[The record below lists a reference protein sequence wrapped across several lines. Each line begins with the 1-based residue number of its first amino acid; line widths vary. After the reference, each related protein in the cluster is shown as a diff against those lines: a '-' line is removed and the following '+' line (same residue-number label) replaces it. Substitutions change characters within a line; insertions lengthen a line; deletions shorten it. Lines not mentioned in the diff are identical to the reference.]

1 MSNSREPYDREKVFY
16 AERGQGRGY
25 GRQGRGMG
33 RGQGRGRGRGRPPVA
48 YPIETDMRGKGSSN
62 LILSS
67 FELQIL
73 QMADIQELTQNE
85 IGDKLQ
91 ISQTSVWRYLKSARM
106 KIAKAITENKQI
118 QIEIID

>member
-25 GRQGRGMG
+25 GRGRGKG
-33 RGQGRGRGRGRPPVA
+33 RGYGRGRGRGRPPVA

-62 LILSS
+62 LILSI
-67 FELQIL
+67 FLVQIL

-91 ISQTSVWRYLKSARM
+91 ISQTSVWRYLKSART
-106 KIAKAITENKQI
+106 KIAKAVAENKQI
-118 QIEIID
+118 YIEIID

>member
-25 GRQGRGMG
+25 GRGRGKG
-33 RGQGRGRGRGRPPVA
+33 RGYGRGRGRGRPPVA
-48 YPIETDMRGKGSSN
+48 YPIETDMRGKGSTN

-91 ISQTSVWRYLKSARM
+91 ISQTSVWRYLKSART
-106 KIAKAITENKQI
+106 KIAKAVAENKQI
-118 QIEIID
+118 YIEIID